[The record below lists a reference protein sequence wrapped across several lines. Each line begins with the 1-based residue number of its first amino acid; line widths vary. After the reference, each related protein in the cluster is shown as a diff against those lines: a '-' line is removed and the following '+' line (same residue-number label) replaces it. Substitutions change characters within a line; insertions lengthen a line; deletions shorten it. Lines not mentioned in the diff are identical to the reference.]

1 MVGSIQW
8 EVYRG
13 YFEALGK
20 VAFYG
25 MMFASVASVALS
37 LASSIW
43 LGMWSQSNNESP
55 NSVVYYIGVYVALSM
70 ATVVSNLFANLV
82 GYSGAVTASAH
93 MHNDIVHSLFMAP
106 ISFFD
111 STPLGRITNRM
122 SKDMNMIDNTIM
134 LNLQLIVRYI

>member
-1 MVGSIQW
+1 MVVGSIQW
-8 EVYRG
+8 EVYQG
-13 YFEALGK
+13 YFDALGK

-25 MMFASVASVALS
+25 MMFTSIASVALS

-55 NSVVYYIGVYVALSM
+55 NAVSYYIGVYVALSIG
-70 ATVVSNLFANLV
+70 TVIANLLANLV
-82 GYSGAVTASAH
+82 GYAGAVTASAE

-134 LNLQLIVRYI
+134 LNLQLITK